1 MNKKTNT
8 LADLK
13 VIALELTNILAQKK
27 MTYKGIAGLS
37 GLSVNTVK
45 AILSG
50 EPANIINYDSVAN
63 ALGTSLIKVIQ
74 GLPATQEE
82 EQVNVTVAAEPLAL
96 GTAARQKVAR
106 SAVAVKP
113 TDQKESSESSEEKP
127 FSL

>member
-1 MNKKTNT
+1 MNKTTNT

-13 VIALELTNILAQKK
+13 VIANALTNILAQKK

-63 ALGTSLIKVIQ
+63 ALETSLIKIIQ
-74 GLPATQEE
+74 GLSATPEK
-82 EQVNVTVAAEPLAL
+82 QVNITVATESLAL
-96 GTAARQKVAR
+96 GTAVRQKVAKN
-106 SAVAVKP
+106 AVAVK
-113 TDQKESSESSEEKP
+113 TIDQKESSESSEEKP